1 MTRPAPPQPE
11 ISTPPAIPPA
21 RALALVLAIPTLLL
35 ALTAS
40 IRFLNGF
47 AGVDLPHFDQ
57 GLWLASRGRN
67 PASTVFGEG
76 LLEDHFSPL
85 LLAFTPLYRLLASPI
100 WLIVAQVAA
109 ASATVGQI
117 AHRLLPAL
125 GWRRAGMVGAAL
137 LLSPPVV
144 AALLWDVHAVVFA
157 LPFTLAGVYAVAEDR
172 PGRGLL
178 FGLVA
183 AGFRPDAAY
192 AVLAAYVFLP
202 RGVRKRGVP
211 AGALLIY
218 VALATFL
225 EFRLG
230 GRGTGHWAA
239 YYGALGSSPG
249 DALTHPWRVLGQLL
263 SYDSLTKVVPC
274 LIGGAFLA
282 LRRPVLMA
290 PALAA
295 GLPTLLSAWGGTDR
309 WFYHYGI
316 APVLLL
322 AVAWIPV
329 YLEHP
334 GRTRQVF
341 SLALVITILAGPF
354 LPRPPDVVAET
365 AVWRSDG
372 QASCIAEGIPGDA
385 TVSSLVR
392 PATFLAHRATL
403 YYWPYPFAGI
413 PVLPTIANPRPELV
427 DGVDYIIR
435 YRADPVPPPPGF
447 VADAATTDLARFRR
461 SGTTGP
467 SPPSCASVPVETG
480 R

>member
-1 MTRPAPPQPE
+1 
-11 ISTPPAIPPA
+11 
-21 RALALVLAIPTLLL
+21 
-35 ALTAS
+35 
-40 IRFLNGF
+40 
-47 AGVDLPHFDQ
+47 
-57 GLWLASRGRN
+57 
-67 PASTVFGEG
+67 
-76 LLEDHFSPL
+76 
-85 LLAFTPLYRLLASPI
+85 
-100 WLIVAQVAA
+100 
-109 ASATVGQI
+109 
-117 AHRLLPAL
+117 
-125 GWRRAGMVGAAL
+125 
-137 LLSPPVV
+137 
-144 AALLWDVHAVVFA
+144 
-157 LPFTLAGVYAVAEDR
+157 
-172 PGRGLL
+172 
-178 FGLVA
+178 
-183 AGFRPDAAY
+183 
-192 AVLAAYVFLP
+192 
-202 RGVRKRGVP
+202 
-211 AGALLIY
+211 
-218 VALATFL
+218 
-225 EFRLG
+225 
-230 GRGTGHWAA
+230 
-239 YYGALGSSPG
+239 
-249 DALTHPWRVLGQLL
+249 THPWRVPGQLV

-274 LIGGAFLA
+274 LVGGAFLA

-295 GLPTLLSAWGGTDR
+295 GLPTLLATWGGTDR

-329 YLEHP
+329 YLAHP

-341 SLALVITILAGPF
+341 AAALVITILAGPL

-372 QASCIAEGIPGDA
+372 QASCIAEGIPGEA

-413 PVLPTIANPRPELV
+413 PVLPTIAQPSPELI

-435 YRADPVPPPPGF
+435 FRADPVPPPPGF